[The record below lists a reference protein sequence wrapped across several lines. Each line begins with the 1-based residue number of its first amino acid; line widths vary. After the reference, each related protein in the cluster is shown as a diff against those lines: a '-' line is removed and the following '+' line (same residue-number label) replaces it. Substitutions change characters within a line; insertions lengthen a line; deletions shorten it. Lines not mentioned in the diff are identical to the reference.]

1 MKLLIVDDQR
11 SVHLYLQKAIDLPA
25 LGFSEVL
32 HAESG
37 TQALELLR
45 CSHPDVMILDI
56 QMPDMNGIAL
66 LETLQ
71 REKIVRPETIVLT
84 AYDEFLY
91 AKRCIDFGVRRYVLK
106 PIDAEELT
114 LILSEIYQT
123 IYEHRL
129 DGYRWAFPLLCS
141 HLNDNFDMSML
152 QVHHIDPLLYGVI
165 CISERNDKHSIVTSL
180 EAISRCTVD
189 GLTMLLIFAPSQ
201 KIWEQTISKLSVA
214 FAAEEL
220 PAGVSDL
227 RTLSDEML
235 LAAREAVQRMWQ
247 SFYICSV
254 RSDASAPSFG
264 AFHDGLQVIGDFFLQ
279 EDSAHL
285 TEMVEQAFCCFCK
298 DNASP
303 DAVINACRK
312 LLARLR
318 VDYCNEHAADV
329 NGFPGAKGFLTANQ
343 LQRSLINELIALRQY
358 VTPLSA
364 HSDEEIINRVRSY
377 VNAHYSED
385 LSLSTI
391 AAKFYISRYQVSRL
405 FKQSFGVN
413 YQDYVLSV
421 RMKAAAHLL
430 RHTNMR
436 LYEISSAVGFDE
448 SSYFSNVFKKTY
460 GCNPRAYRME
470 EKRKSDS

>member
-45 CSHPDVMILDI
+45 RCHPDVMILDI

-66 LETLQ
+66 LEVLQ
-71 REKIVRPETIVLT
+71 QEKIVRPETVVLT

-106 PIDAEELT
+106 PIDAGELT
-114 LILSEIYQT
+114 LILCETYQAIYQQ
-123 IYEHRL
+123 RL
-129 DGYRWAFPLLCS
+129 ESYRWAFPLLCS
-141 HLNDNFDMSML
+141 HLNDNFDMSTL
-152 QVHHIDPLLYGVI
+152 QVRYIDSLLYGVI
-165 CISERNDKHSIVTSL
+165 CISERNDKHAAVTAL

-189 GLTMLLIFAPSQ
+189 GLTMLLISVPSQ
-201 KIWEQTISKLSVA
+201 KIWERTISKLSDA
-214 FAAEEL
+214 FGAEEL

-227 RTLSDEML
+227 RTLPDEMP
-235 LAAREAVQRMWQ
+235 LAVREAVQRMWQ
-247 SFYICSV
+247 NFYICSV
-254 RSDASAPSFG
+254 RSDASAPPFG
-264 AFHDGLQVIGDFFLQ
+264 AFHDGLQMTGDFFLQ

-285 TEMVEQAFCCFCK
+285 TEMVEQVFLCFCK
-298 DNASP
+298 DNAAP

-312 LLARLR
+312 LLARICADHCSER
-318 VDYCNEHAADV
+318 AADL
-329 NGFPGAKGFLTANQ
+329 NSFPGTKGFLTANQ
-343 LQRSLINELIALRQY
+343 LQKSLINELIALRQH
-358 VTPLSA
+358 VSPAAACSE
-364 HSDEEIINRVRSY
+364 EEIINRVRSY
-377 VNAHYSED
+377 VDAHYSED

-405 FKQSFGVN
+405 FKQLFGVN

-421 RMKAAAHLL
+421 RMKVAAHLL

-436 LYEISSAVGFDE
+436 LYEISSTVGFDE

-470 EKRKSDS
+470 GKRKSGS